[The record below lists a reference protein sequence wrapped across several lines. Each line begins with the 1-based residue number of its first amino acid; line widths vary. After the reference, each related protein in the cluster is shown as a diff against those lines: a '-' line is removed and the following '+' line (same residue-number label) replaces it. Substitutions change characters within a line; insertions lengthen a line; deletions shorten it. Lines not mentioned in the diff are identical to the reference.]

1 MALSLIEQVRLLV
14 QDNAVG
20 FYFVSNDEIQFFLD
34 RNSQSVNRTALEVAK
49 VILLQLSL
57 RSTQETVDIFSITG
71 GAKASE
77 QYRLALQ
84 LFLRDPNL
92 NPVYQSISGYA
103 SGVSLSDM
111 QANSDTLDNNSVTTP
126 LTQVS
131 PYVTDP
137 FAVHPYV

>member
-1 MALSLIEQVRLLV
+1 MALSLIAQVRLLV
-14 QDNAVG
+14 QDNEVG
-20 FYFVSNDEIQFFLD
+20 FYFLSDDEVQFFLD
-34 RNSQSVNRTALEVAK
+34 RNSQNVNRTSLECAK

-57 RSTQETVDIFSITG
+57 RSNNETIDLFTIAGS
-71 GAKASE
+71 KAAE

-103 SGVSLSDM
+103 SGISLSDM
-111 QANSDTLDNNSVTTP
+111 QANSDNLDNNSVTTP

-137 FAVHPYV
+137 FAPHPYV